1 MSASILIVDDEDAI
15 LSSLSSILQDEGY
28 DVTVAK
34 SGNDA
39 LKIYTTDPPDLMLL
53 DIWMPDMDGLET
65 LRRVRELAPT
75 AQVMMMSGHGS
86 IETAVKAIKLGA
98 YDYIE
103 KPLSLEN
110 VTLRVKHALDQYRLE
125 QENRSLRT
133 KVQRKFELVGQ
144 SPAMQ
149 QLRQLIE
156 TAGPT
161 NSRVL
166 IGGENGTGKELV
178 ARAIHLQS
186 ARADQ
191 PFVAVNCAAIP
202 ETLIESELFGH
213 EKGSFSGATSM
224 KRGQFEQADG
234 GTLFLDEIGDM
245 SLSTQAKVL
254 RALQE
259 QQFTRVGGT
268 KLLKVDVRVLA
279 ASNKDLLKEIEKGS
293 FREDLYYRLN
303 VVPIVVPP
311 LRERREDI
319 PLLIR
324 HFLKLHS
331 EEQGL
336 RMKEITPEA
345 MNVFQHYDWPGNIR
359 ELRNLIERLMI
370 MVPGPVIDTAQANLS
385 LQVRPSGSSA
395 QTAAAGAVAPPS
407 ANPLFAQS
415 FDSLRDAR
423 NAFEKEYIS
432 RKLREHHWNISRTAE
447 DLKIERS
454 HLHRKI
460 KLLDVEMRPES

>member
-1 MSASILIVDDEDAI
+1 DEEAIV
-15 LSSLSSILQDEGY
+15 SSLGSILQDEGY
-28 DVTVAK
+28 EVAVAK
-34 SGNDA
+34 SGTEA
-39 LKIYTTDPPDLMLL
+39 LKIYTVDPPDLMLL
-53 DIWMPDMDGLET
+53 DIWMPEMDGLET
-65 LRRVRELAPT
+65 LRRVKELVPT
-75 AQVMMMSGHGS
+75 AQVMVMSGHGS

-110 VTLRVKHALDQYRLE
+110 VTLRVKHALEQFRLE
-125 QENRSLRT
+125 EENRSLRT

-149 QLRQLIE
+149 QLRQLID

-166 IGGENGTGKELV
+166 VGGENGTGKELV

-186 ARADQ
+186 ARADR

-259 QQFTRVGGT
+259 QQFNRVGGT

-279 ASNKDLLKEIEKGS
+279 ASNKDLMKEIEKGT

-324 HFLKLHS
+324 HFMKLHA

-336 RMKEITPEA
+336 RTKEVTPDA
-345 MNVFQHYDWPGNIR
+345 MAVFQQYEWPGNIR

-370 MVPGPVIDTAQANLS
+370 MVPGNVIDGVQATMT
-385 LQVRPSGSSA
+385 LQVKAPGA
-395 QTAAAGAVAPPS
+395 VAAATPAVQTAAS
-407 ANPLFAQS
+407 PLFTQP

-423 NAFEKEYIS
+423 NAFEKEYIA

-460 KLLDVEMRPES
+460 KL

>member
-1 MSASILIVDDEDAI
+1 MSAAILVVDDEEAI
-15 LSSLSSILQDEGY
+15 VSSLSSILQDEGY
-28 DVTVAK
+28 EVSVAK
-34 SGNDA
+34 SGTEA
-39 LKIYTTDPPDLMLL
+39 LKTYMADPPDLMLL
-53 DIWMPDMDGLET
+53 DIWMPEMDGLET
-65 LRRVRELAPT
+65 LRRIREIVPT
-75 AQVMMMSGHGS
+75 AQVMVMSGHGS

-110 VTLRVKHALDQYRLE
+110 VTLRVKHALEQYRLE
-125 QENRSLRT
+125 EENRSLRT

-149 QLRQLIE
+149 QLRQLID

-166 IGGENGTGKELV
+166 VGGENGTGKELV
-178 ARAIHLQS
+178 ARAIHVQS
-186 ARADQ
+186 ARADR

-245 SLSTQAKVL
+245 SLNTQAKVL

-279 ASNKDLLKEIEKGS
+279 ASNKDLLKEIEKGA

-324 HFLKLHS
+324 HFMKVHA

-336 RMKEITPEA
+336 RMKEVTPEA
-345 MNVFQHYDWPGNIR
+345 MNVFQQYEWPGNIR

-370 MVPGPVIDTAQANLS
+370 MVPGNVIDVAQATTS
-385 LQVRPSGSSA
+385 LQVKPTGA
-395 QTAAAGAVAPPS
+395 APAAAS
-407 ANPLFAQS
+407 AGVQPTASPLFTQP

-423 NAFEKEYIS
+423 NAFEKEYIA

-460 KLLDVEMRPES
+460 KLLDVEMRPEA

>member
-1 MSASILIVDDEDAI
+1 MSASILIVDDEVSI
-15 LSSLSSILQDEGY
+15 LNSLSSILEDEGY
-28 DVTVAK
+28 DITVAK
-34 SGNDA
+34 SGSEA
-39 LKIYTTDPPDLMLL
+39 LRLCATDPPDLMIL
-53 DIWMPDMDGLET
+53 DIWMPEMDGLET
-65 LRRVRELAPT
+65 LRRVREVTPYT
-75 AQVMMMSGHGS
+75 QVMMMSGHGS

-110 VTLRVKHALDQYRLE
+110 VTLRVKHALEQHRLE

-133 KVQRKFELVGQ
+133 KVEGKFELIGLSTV
-144 SPAMQ
+144 MQ

-178 ARAIHLQS
+178 ARAIHQHS
-186 ARADQ
+186 ARATR

-213 EKGSFSGATSM
+213 EKGSFSGATTM

-245 SLSTQAKVL
+245 TLNTQAKVL

-268 KLLKVDVRVLA
+268 KLIKVDVRVLA
-279 ASNKDLLKEIEKGS
+279 ASNKDLLKEIEKGT
-293 FREDLYYRLN
+293 FREDLFYRLN
-303 VVPIVVPP
+303 VVPIIVPP
-311 LRERREDI
+311 LRDRRDDI
-319 PLLIR
+319 PLLVK
-324 HFLKLHS
+324 HFLHLHA

-336 RMKEITPEA
+336 KLKQVSPEA
-345 MNVFQHYDWPGNIR
+345 MEVFTHYDWPGNIR

-370 MVPGPVIDTAQANLS
+370 MVPGPVIEAGHASLA
-385 LQVRPSGSSA
+385 LQVRPNLPAA
-395 QTAAAGAVAPPS
+395 QPAAAGIS
-407 ANPLFAQS
+407 TNHLLGKHYE
-415 FDSLRDAR
+415 SLRDAR
-423 NAFEKEYIS
+423 NAFEKEFIA

>member
-1 MSASILIVDDEDAI
+1 
-15 LSSLSSILQDEGY
+15 
-28 DVTVAK
+28 
-34 SGNDA
+34 
-39 LKIYTTDPPDLMLL
+39 
-53 DIWMPDMDGLET
+53 
-65 LRRVRELAPT
+65 
-75 AQVMMMSGHGS
+75 
-86 IETAVKAIKLGA
+86 
-98 YDYIE
+98 
-103 KPLSLEN
+103 
-110 VTLRVKHALDQYRLE
+110 
-125 QENRSLRT
+125 LRT

-149 QLRQLIE
+149 QLRQLID

-166 IGGENGTGKELV
+166 VGGENGTGKELV

-186 ARADQ
+186 SRADR

-213 EKGSFSGATSM
+213 EKGSFSGATAM

-245 SLSTQAKVL
+245 SLNTQAKVL

-259 QQFTRVGGT
+259 QQFTRVGGI

-279 ASNKDLLKEIEKGS
+279 ASNKDLMKEIEKGA

-324 HFLKLHS
+324 HFMKVHA

-336 RMKEITPEA
+336 RMKEVTPEA
-345 MNVFQHYDWPGNIR
+345 MNVFQQYEWPGNIR

-370 MVPGPVIDTAQANLS
+370 MVPGNVIDVAQTMTA
-385 LQVRPSGSSA
+385 LQVRPP
-395 QTAAAGAVAPPS
+395 GAVAAA
-407 ANPLFAQS
+407 ANATIQPVVNSLFTQPY
-415 FDSLRDAR
+415 DSLRDAR
-423 NAFEKEYIS
+423 NAFEKEYIG

-460 KLLDVEMRPES
+460 KLLDVEMRPEA